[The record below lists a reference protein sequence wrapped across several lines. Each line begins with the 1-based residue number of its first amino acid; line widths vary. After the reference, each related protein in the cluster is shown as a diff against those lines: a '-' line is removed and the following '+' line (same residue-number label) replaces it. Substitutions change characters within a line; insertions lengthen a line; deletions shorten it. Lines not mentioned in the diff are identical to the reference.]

1 MTAVPHSPFVRTL
14 DPIERDEM
22 FGVWMRSLPRLWY
35 LDQRQATRLDAE
47 SLYGATLFAIF
58 QSRTVLDVLAPPT
71 DAAAVANIKRVRFIN
86 EAIPIPIETVGPKV
100 DYTRYTTDVLPILED
115 VATRIR
121 PSTSPVS
128 PIVHNI
134 PPDEGE
140 WHG

>member
-1 MTAVPHSPFVRTL
+1 MTAVPYNPYVRPM

-22 FGVWMRSLPRLWY
+22 FGVWMRNLPRLWY

-58 QSRTVLDVLAPPT
+58 QGRTVVEVLAPPA
-71 DAAAVANIKRVRFIN
+71 DASAIANIKRVRKIY
-86 EAIPIPIETVGPKV
+86 EAIPIPIETVGRMGNF
-100 DYTRYTTDVLPILED
+100 TRYTTDVLPEVTD

-128 PIVHNI
+128 PIVHDI